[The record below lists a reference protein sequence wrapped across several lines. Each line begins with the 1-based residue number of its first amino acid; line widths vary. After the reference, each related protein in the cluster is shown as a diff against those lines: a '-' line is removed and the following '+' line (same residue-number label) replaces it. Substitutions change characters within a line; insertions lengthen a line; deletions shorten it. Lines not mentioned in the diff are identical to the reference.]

1 MSPRNV
7 PLLICDGKNDHEIRA
22 QCRGAYVGFVSGPHF
37 FAWQEGLR
45 VDEIRARRMAKML
58 LYIKNSVL
66 LVSAG
71 LLLGL
76 VGILVLVQ
84 GETMYDKHFVVLS
97 GAGILMFLAIASL
110 RREASKVAPV
120 KKGVTLENIE
130 AGVSWELARKFHG
143 GAYHNIAYS
152 FDARA
157 KKVVEDAILLA
168 NKRKEHTNEQHLFI
182 RLLDEKELKELCIRF
197 EVPPKQL
204 QDTLTQSIATVS
216 VAIKE
221 NIADTKFYETL
232 AHAYVLASER
242 GEELVRVSHIAESAM
257 LHNEYVAQILE
268 HVGITQTMREH
279 GVAWMTFTRMLSSSY
294 RAYWRKAAMHSLSDA
309 GEAMTGL
316 ATPLL
321 NSVGN
326 DLIKTA
332 VSGRLLPVVQRE
344 QEIASIMRAFDSGA
358 RGVLLTGERGV
369 GKMALIEMIAQ
380 KIAGGTASKILANK
394 RLIVVP
400 IAFIVSGE
408 NPSLYYVRLMQIV
421 GEASRAGNVA
431 LIFEDIDG
439 MMGIK
444 AGGNGGQDLSET
456 LAEVMEKTGIMVLGT
471 CSDAA
476 YKTTVARS
484 RLGSLLTRIVVN
496 ELDEQGCIQAVES
509 KSAVIENRHGVY
521 VTYQAV
527 AQAVSLSRK
536 LFHDVAAPE
545 KCIRLLEEVCASV
558 AATRGKG
565 QLVRDQDVGLIA
577 SQKAN
582 VPTQTVN
589 SNERDTLLAL
599 EETMKKGVVGQDEA
613 VKAVSAALRRARTN
627 MRSSNR
633 PVASFL
639 FLGPTGV
646 GKTETTKMLA
656 RSYFGGE
663 DRMIRFDMSEF
674 QDTNAITRLLGETN
688 RQGTGLLT
696 EAIKQKPFSILL
708 LDEFEKADPRVLNV
722 FLQLLDDGRITDSVG
737 QTIDC
742 TNVMVIATSNAGSQ
756 YIQTAIAQG
765 ETHENIKT
773 ALMQK
778 ELQGVYKPE
787 LLNRF
792 DGVVV
797 FRPLK
802 QEDIEE
808 IAHMMVAA
816 LADKL
821 KEKEGITLVVT
832 DAEVSSLAK
841 RGYSPEFG
849 ARPLRRVISDTLETV
864 VADLL
869 LGQKVQRNGT
879 IEIDEGEK
887 VTVR

>member
-1 MSPRNV
+1 MSLPNI

-22 QCRGAYVGFVSGPHF
+22 QCRGAYMGFVNGPHF

-45 VDEIRARRMAKML
+45 VDEIRARRMAR
-58 LYIKNSVL
+58 VL
-66 LVSAG
+66 LITKNVVFFLLAGLLVGLVAVQVFLQQEVIQESHYLSLTGAG
-71 LLLGL
+71 LLLW
-76 VGILVLVQ
+76 I
-84 GETMYDKHFVVLS
+84 
-97 GAGILMFLAIASL
+97 AIASL
-110 RREASKVAPV
+110 RREGSNVLPV
-120 KKGVTLENIE
+120 KKGVTLQNIE
-130 AGVSWELARKFHG
+130 SGMTWEVARKFHG

-152 FDARA
+152 FDQRA

-197 EVPPKQL
+197 ELPPKQL
-204 QDTLTQSIATVS
+204 QDTLIQSIATVS
-216 VAIKE
+216 SATKE
-221 NIADTKFYETL
+221 NIAESRFYETL
-232 AHAYVLASER
+232 AHAYILASQQ

-257 LHNEYVAQILE
+257 MHNEYVAQILE

-279 GVAWMTFTRMLSSSY
+279 GVAWMRFTRMLSSSY
-294 RAYWRKAAMHSLSDA
+294 RAYWQKAALHSLSDA

-321 NSVGN
+321 NSVGK
-326 DLIKTA
+326 DLIKLA
-332 VSGRLLPVVQRE
+332 VAGRLLPVVQRE
-344 QEIASIMRAFDSGA
+344 TEIEGVMRAFDSGA
-358 RGVLLTGERGV
+358 RGVLITGDRGV

-380 KIAGGTASKILANK
+380 KIAGATASKALANK
-394 RLIVVP
+394 RIIVVP

-408 NPSLYYVRLMQIV
+408 NPSMYYVRLMQII
-421 GEASRAGNVA
+421 GEASRSGNVA
-431 LIFEDIDG
+431 LVFEDIDG
-439 MMGIK
+439 LIGIK
-444 AGGNGGQDLSET
+444 AGGGGGQDLSET
-456 LAEVMEKTGIMVLGT
+456 LAEVIEKTGIMLLGT
-471 CSDAA
+471 CSEGA
-476 YKTTVARS
+476 YKTTVART
-484 RLGSLLTRIVVN
+484 RLGSLLTRVQLN
-496 ELDEQGCIQAVES
+496 ELDEGGCIQAVES
-509 KSAVIENRHGVY
+509 KTAIIENRHGVY
-521 VTYQAV
+521 VTYQAI
-527 AQAVSLSRK
+527 AQAVGLSRK
-536 LFHDVAAPE
+536 LFHDMAAPE
-545 KCIRLLEEVCASV
+545 KCIRLIEEVCASV

-565 QLVRDQDVGLIA
+565 QLVRDQDVGFIA

-582 VPTQTVN
+582 VPVQSVN
-589 SNERDTLLAL
+589 TDERDTLLAL

-613 VKAVSAALRRARTN
+613 VKAVSSALRRARTN
-627 MRSSNR
+627 MRSGNR
-633 PVASFL
+633 PIASFL

-674 QDTNAITRLLGETN
+674 QDANAITRLLGETN
-688 RQGTGLLT
+688 KQGTGLLT
-696 EAIKQKPFSILL
+696 EGIKQKPFAILL
-708 LDEFEKADPRVLNV
+708 LDEFEKADARVLNV

-756 YIQTAIAQG
+756 YIQNAVARG
-765 ETHENIKT
+765 ESHENMKT

-792 DGVVV
+792 DGVIV
-797 FRPLK
+797 FRPL
-802 QEDIEE
+802 QREHIEE
-808 IAHMMVAA
+808 IAHMLVSSIAE
-816 LADKL
+816 KL

-832 DAEVSSLAK
+832 DAEVTSLAN

-849 ARPLRRVISDTLETV
+849 ARPLRRVITDTIETV

-869 LGQKVQRNGT
+869 LAQKVQRNGT